1 MQIFYTPDISGNQY
15 IFSQDESKHIV
26 KVLRLKNGDTI
37 YQTDGRGTLYTSEIT
52 DASPKSCEVKLV
64 NKKSRAK
71 ERGFYLHIAIAPTKN
86 IKRFEWFLEKA
97 TEIGVDEI
105 TPLYCRYSE
114 RDHIRHDRLERVITS
129 AMKQSLK
136 LYHPKLNELT
146 DYTDFINHETSAST
160 FIALCDAQ
168 PKQHLKNA
176 LKMNRDVVIVVG
188 PEGDFSTEEKQMSKD
203 QGYEAV
209 SISSSR
215 LRTETAGV
223 VACSIVNTMNE
234 GDVESSQI
242 T

>member
-1 MQIFYTPDISGNQY
+1 MQLFYTPDISGDQY

-26 KVLRLKNGDTI
+26 KVLRLKNGDVI
-37 YQTDGRGTLYTSEIT
+37 YQTDGKGTLYTAEII
-52 DASPKSCEVKLV
+52 DASPKSCKVKFV
-64 NKKSRAK
+64 NKENRAK
-71 ERGFYLHIAIAPTKN
+71 ARDFYLHLAIAPTKN
-86 IKRFEWFLEKA
+86 LKRFEWFLEKC

-114 RDHIRHDRLERVITS
+114 RDHIRHDRLERVITA

-146 DYTDFINHETSAST
+146 DYADFINHETSAST

-176 LKMNRDVVIVVG
+176 FNTGRDVVIVIG
-188 PEGDFSTEEKQMSKD
+188 PEGDFSTDEKQMAKD

-223 VACSIVNTMNE
+223 VACTIVNTMNE
-234 GDVESSQI
+234 GDVELS
-242 T
+242 